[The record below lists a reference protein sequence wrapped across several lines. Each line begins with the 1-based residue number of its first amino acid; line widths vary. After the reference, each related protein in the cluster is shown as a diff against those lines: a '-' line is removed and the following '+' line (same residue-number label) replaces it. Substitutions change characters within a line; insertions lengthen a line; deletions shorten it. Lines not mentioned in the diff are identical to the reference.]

1 MLARPGALALVALG
15 VARACDCPWQFDGEC
30 DVGNGCDCDPFDCSE
45 CGRLVTCE
53 ACASRGDCVYCAA
66 ESLCAPADDVPTP
79 AFLAGHGKVSTCA
92 ADDFVAACGGAR
104 EPTYCAAAWYLD
116 LMNVEAAWAS
126 GVTGAGVRIRV
137 NDDGVDASHPD
148 LAKVSV
154 ADSCE
159 VWAPLEEAG
168 EDHGTACAAL
178 AAGSANDHCG
188 VGVAPGAS
196 LSACAIYGNHESPEA
211 ADGSYLY
218 VGDND
223 VSSNSYGVDSCV
235 FSGVYYYGYY
245 YYDDWTYDDDWWSG
259 SGGTAAGR
267 KPAARKDKFKS
278 KDKTARR
285 SRRDFDF
292 GFDFDFDFED
302 AAACPFSSEEVC
314 GARGGDWASG
324 R

>member
-1 MLARPGALALVALG
+1 MLLARPGALALVALG

-92 ADDFVAACGGAR
+92 ADDFVATCGTGAAAS
-104 EPTYCAAAWYLD
+104 PDPYYGAAAWYLD

-178 AAGSANDHCG
+178 AAASANDHCG

-218 VGDND
+218 TGDND

-235 FSGVYYYGYY
+235 FSGVYDYGYGYYGYY
-245 YYDDWTYDDDWWSG
+245 D
-259 SGGTAAGR
+259 
-267 KPAARKDKFKS
+267 
-278 KDKTARR
+278 
-285 SRRDFDF
+285 
-292 GFDFDFDFED
+292 DFDFD
-302 AAACPFSSEEVC
+302 A
-314 GARGGDWASG
+314 GA
-324 R
+324 